1 MSDTVRH
8 VKAVELAAE
17 VGVDAKQYRRKL
29 RDAAA
34 RGHIKHFKNQRW
46 TVRAWS
52 DEHGV
57 LLSVLRDFVGYN
69 GASRHRQLEQEF
81 FEMTGRYPPELSP
94 R

>member
-17 VGVDAKQYRRKL
+17 VGVSAKEYRRKL
-29 RDAAA
+29 REAAA

-46 TVRAWS
+46 AVRAWS
-52 DEHGV
+52 DEHGI
-57 LLSVLRDFVGYN
+57 LLSVLRRLVGYN
-69 GASRHRQLEQEF
+69 GASRLRQLEQEF
-81 FEMTGRYPPELSP
+81 YEMRGRYPPELPP